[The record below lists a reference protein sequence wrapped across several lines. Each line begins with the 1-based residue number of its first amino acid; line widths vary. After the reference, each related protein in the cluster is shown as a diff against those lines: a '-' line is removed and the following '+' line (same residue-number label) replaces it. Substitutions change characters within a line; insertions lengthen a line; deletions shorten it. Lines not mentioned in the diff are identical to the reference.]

1 MVRPRVGAHASNAC
15 VASALTVVS
24 CVLLNCLRWADT
36 GAGGGANLD
45 ERGGSGGAGHDAGLA
60 PGHPECV
67 ACVRR
72 LRFGRHAPEGAPLCP
87 DGKNAGMTPDSVKA
101 AASRVRKH
109 MDMDEAVK
117 ILGVKDVT
125 NTPWEE
131 VTQART
137 GELS

>member
-1 MVRPRVGAHASNAC
+1 
-15 VASALTVVS
+15 
-24 CVLLNCLRWADT
+24 
-36 GAGGGANLD
+36 
-45 ERGGSGGAGHDAGLA
+45 
-60 PGHPECV
+60 
-67 ACVRR
+67 
-72 LRFGRHAPEGAPLCP
+72 
-87 DGKNAGMTPDSVKA
+87 MTPDSVKA